1 MNGADHAPEVF
12 EPTVDAD
19 MVHDLLSRLANAR
32 FPAPQPVDDWT
43 AGTPV
48 AFARDLVNA
57 WATTFDFDAFAS
69 RLAALPHFRIEI
81 DGVWTH
87 FLHARSPH
95 PGARPLIVTHGWPS
109 SFLEMVPLLDRLTR
123 PEQHGGRVEDAFHV
137 VVPSM
142 PGFAYS
148 ETVPDLGQLTAASI
162 ADRWHSLMTRLGYRT
177 FFASGADIGARVTA
191 WLAVRHPHAVLGAHM
206 DTNAL
211 FPERIAGV
219 HDDLSPEEE
228 AWFSGMEAWSDR
240 DGGYHLLQATKP
252 LTVALAVSDSPV
264 ALAGW
269 VAEKW
274 HDWSSLDLTAD
285 PGRTM
290 LLSLLTL
297 YWTTGSFGSS
307 VVHYHAHDVPPGAR
321 PGAHEHAAPIAFYAN
336 EFDIGGL
343 PPRSLAERQ
352 FHEPR
357 WTVLPR
363 GGHFVAAEEPDLLV
377 ADIRAFAAT
386 IPAQ

>member
-12 EPTVDAD
+12 EPTVDAGV
-19 MVHDLLSRLANAR
+19 VHDLVRRLADAR
-32 FPAPQPVDDWT
+32 FPAPQPVYDWT

-48 AFARDLVNA
+48 SFARDLVNT
-57 WATTFDFDAFAS
+57 WATTFDFDAFAT
-69 RLAALPHFRIEI
+69 RLADLPHFRMEI

-123 PEQHGGRVEDAFHV
+123 PEQHGGRAEDAFHV

-148 ETVPDLGQLTAASI
+148 ETVPDLDRLTAASI
-162 ADRWHSLMTRLGYRT
+162 ADRWHSLMTWLGYRS

-191 WLAVRHPHAVLGAHM
+191 WLAVRHPRAVLGAHM

-211 FPERIAGV
+211 FPKRIAGV
-219 HDDLSPEEE
+219 HDGLSPEEE
-228 AWFSGMEAWSDR
+228 AWLSGMAEWSDR

-274 HDWSSLDLTAD
+274 HDWSRLDLTVD

-297 YWTTGSFGSS
+297 YWTTDSFGSS
-307 VVHYHAHDVPPGAR
+307 VMHYHAHDVPPGAR
-321 PGAHEHAAPIAFYAN
+321 PGAHQDAAPVAFYAN
-336 EFDIGGL
+336 EFDIGGV

-357 WTVLPR
+357 WNVLPR